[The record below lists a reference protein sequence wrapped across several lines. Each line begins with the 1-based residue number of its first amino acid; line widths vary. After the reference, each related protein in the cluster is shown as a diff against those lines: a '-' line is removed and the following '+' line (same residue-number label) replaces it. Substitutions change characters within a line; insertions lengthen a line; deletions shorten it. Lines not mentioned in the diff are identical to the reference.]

1 MARDFVDSM
10 LFLVDRGEIASEAAV
25 DVLISTI
32 SEANSLLSAVALGSI
47 RADLE
52 RTIDDFRQAR
62 VSRDYTVLALS
73 SLVRSAMA
81 READRTPKLAD
92 A

>member
-32 SEANSLLSAVALGSI
+32 SEANSLLSRWRWAV
-47 RADLE
+47 
-52 RTIDDFRQAR
+52 
-62 VSRDYTVLALS
+62 
-73 SLVRSAMA
+73 SAPILN
-81 READRTPKLAD
+81 EP
-92 A
+92 

>member
-10 LFLVDRGEIASEAAV
+10 LFLVDRGEIAAEAAV

-32 SEANSLLSAVALGSI
+32 SEGNGLLSAAALAAI

-52 RTIDDFRQAR
+52 RSIDDFRHGRA
-62 VSRDYTVLALS
+62 SRDYTVLALS
-73 SLVRSAMA
+73 SLVRAGMA
-81 READRTPKLAD
+81 REPERAARLAD